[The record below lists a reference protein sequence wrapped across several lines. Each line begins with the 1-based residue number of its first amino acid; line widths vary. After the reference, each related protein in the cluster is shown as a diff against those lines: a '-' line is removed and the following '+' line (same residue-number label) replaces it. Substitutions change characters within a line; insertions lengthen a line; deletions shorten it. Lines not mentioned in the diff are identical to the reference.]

1 MEMRRLTITGGSIA
15 VVALGSTGCSM
26 VCSSSPSAEALEF
39 DLSLVEV
46 CVSAL
51 CSGFAKREEI
61 LPLCRTED
69 YLTVSREL
77 QSDRGNS
84 QLSADVAFRR

>member
-1 MEMRRLTITGGSIA
+1 MLLTITGGSMA

-39 DLSLVEV
+39 DLNLFVEV

-51 CSGFAKREEI
+51 WSGFAKRDEM
-61 LPLCRTED
+61 LPRCLTED
-69 YLTVSREL
+69 CFIVRCVL
-77 QSDRGNS
+77 SDYGENV
-84 QLSADVAFRR
+84 QLSAGAAFRR